1 VAKLKKSDNN
11 LYNKTSE
18 DFIPAVC
25 HYDHHTLLTKNGELL
40 QTIQIDGLHSK
51 KISPNL
57 SNLRTV
63 VREAIKGAT
72 NHEKFAFWIHTI
84 RRKDNLDDNEGYE
97 KLLSANI
104 HDIWRRENY
113 WDDKFV
119 NCLYITIVHGGPEV
133 KVTNLSSW
141 LNSLSTKTISDF
153 EEKYFVLSHQE
164 LDQTTS
170 EILNTLKE
178 YGAHRLEI
186 YEEDG
191 IYYSDPMF
199 LYRRIMQ
206 LSEEKCPVPN
216 ADISSILASH
226 HYAVGSDKLEV
237 IGHNGK
243 KFATLLSI
251 KEYRDVSAESIDRFL
266 QIPIEMIVTE
276 VFYFIQRENAIKNFE
291 EQNYILELS
300 KDSELKELKGLN
312 AIMDKEQNTS
322 FCHQQISFMLAGDD
336 LKMLDE
342 QVQEASSTLSKIGVL
357 HAREDINLEKTFWA
371 QLPANFA
378 FLTRMKPTIFS
389 NTAAL
394 ASLHNFPIG
403 NQYTTWGKAVT
414 LLKTEKGTPYFM
426 NFHDQTNK
434 GTTCI
439 FGPKETG
446 KTTLLN
452 FFISEADKYN
462 PITLYITNRID
473 SEIYIKARGGRWLQ
487 QNKNTLNPFLCED
500 TENNRNFV
508 FHFFTIIAKH
518 YFDPLS
524 ENEIDILKTI
534 SESIFS
540 LPMEERKLSIFAQA
554 LGDVAGAEN
563 LQKRLSAY
571 MPKGEYFG
579 IFEQDTPIQLAPGDL
594 IGINLQDFDDDS
606 YTQKNYPQEKKH
618 LKQFEY
624 NLNSMRSV
632 KAAII
637 LAFQNILENSG
648 NSPKIFAIDN
658 LSEILDFTRYEKLFS
673 VINENMNNCNGVF
686 VSTLN
691 TENLQNLYKQNIA
704 QDWIKHV
711 NTSFILPSELST
723 SGLDKV
729 LNIDRTSLT
738 KLSKLSRSSR
748 MFLIKQDDKTIAAE
762 LKLDELPGLAR
773 LLSSAEQER
782 KIYKEIVDEFG
793 EDSPEDWVQA
803 LYEKLEEDTL

>member
-1 VAKLKKSDNN
+1 MAKLKKSDNN

-18 DFIPAVC
+18 DFIPVVC
-25 HYDHHTLLTKNGELL
+25 HYDPHTLLTKNGELL
-40 QTIQIDGLHSK
+40 QTIQINGLHSE
-51 KISPNL
+51 KISKNL
-57 SNLRTV
+57 FNLRTV

-133 KVTNLSSW
+133 KVTNLNSW
-141 LNSLSTKTISDF
+141 LNSLSTKAISDF
-153 EEKYFVLSHQE
+153 EEKYFTISHQE
-164 LDQTTS
+164 LDQTTN
-170 EILNTLKE
+170 EILNALKE

-191 IYYSDPMF
+191 VYYSDPMF

-206 LSEEKCPVPN
+206 INEEKCPIPN
-216 ADISSILASH
+216 ADISSVLASH

-237 IGHNGK
+237 IGHDGK

-251 KEYRDVSAESIDRFL
+251 KEYKDVSAESIDRFL
-266 QIPIEMIVTE
+266 QTPIEMIATE
-276 VFYFIQRENAIKNFE
+276 VFYFVPRENAIKNFE

-300 KDSELKELKGLN
+300 KDSELRELKGLN
-312 AIMDKEQNTS
+312 TMMDKNQNIS
-322 FCHQQISFMLAGDD
+322 FCHQQISFMLASDD
-336 LKMLDE
+336 LKTLDE
-342 QVQEASSTLSKIGVL
+342 QVEQASSTLSKIGLMHV
-357 HAREDINLEKTFWA
+357 REDINLEKTFWA

-378 FLTRMKPTIFS
+378 FLTRMKPTLFS
-389 NTAAL
+389 NAAAL

-403 NQYTTWGKAVT
+403 NQYNPWGKGVT
-414 LLKTEKGTPYFM
+414 LLNTEKGTPYFM

-452 FFISEADKYN
+452 FFISEADKYS
-462 PITLYITNRID
+462 PTTLYLTDRMD
-473 SEIYIKARGGRWLQ
+473 SGLYIKARGGRWFQ
-487 QNKNTLNPFLCED
+487 RNKTIINPFLCED
-500 TENNRNFV
+500 TENNRNFI

-524 ENEIDILKTI
+524 ENELDILKTI
-534 SESIFS
+534 SESIFA
-540 LPMEERKLSIFAQA
+540 LPTQERKLSLFVQA
-554 LGDVAGAEN
+554 LGDVTGAEN
-563 LQKRLSAY
+563 LQKRLGAY
-571 MPKGEYFG
+571 LPEGEYYG
-579 IFEQDTPIQLAPGDL
+579 VFERDNPITLAPGDL
-594 IGINLQDFDDDS
+594 VAVNLQDFDDEA
-606 YTQKNYPQEKKH
+606 YTQKNYPQEKKY
-618 LKQFEY
+618 LKQFDY
-624 NLNSMRSV
+624 NLNSMRSM

-637 LAFQNILENSG
+637 LAFENLLQNSG
-648 NSPKIFAIDN
+648 DAPKILAVDN
-658 LSEILDFTRYEKLFS
+658 LSEILDFARYGKLFS
-673 VINENMNNCNGVF
+673 MIGENMSNSNGVF

-704 QDWIKHV
+704 QDWIKDV

-723 SGLDKV
+723 VGLDKI
-729 LNIDRTSLT
+729 LNIDRASLT

-762 LKLDELPGLAR
+762 FKIEELPGLSR

-782 KIYKEIVDEFG
+782 KIYKEVVDEFG
-793 EDSPEDWVQA
+793 EESPEDWVQP
-803 LYEKLEEDTL
+803 LYEKLEEEV